1 MRHLIHLLNDEEF
14 LTAEEPTIVLG
25 IVTIKNA
32 NHFNKEDRIRKAN
45 IDEVRIPLTSVAY
58 IYQY

>member
-45 IDEVRIPLTSVAY
+45 IDEVSIPLTSVAY